1 MNQYQNVEKIFED
14 FRPYLDSYWVYVVGI
29 ILGILTAIRS
39 YMGGSECPSNQRIDG
54 KIVLITGA
62 SSGIGKETA
71 IELGR
76 RGGRII
82 LAVKNTVSGNKV
94 AEKIRSISN
103 GKAEVKCVDLSSLKS
118 VQNLVKNLVDRI
130 DILINNA
137 GIAFHPFEKTEEGF
151 EMHFATNY
159 LGHFLLTQLLLPK
172 LKKSDQGRIINL
184 SARAHMLSSINLDD
198 LNQEQKFTA
207 RGAFAQSKLALV
219 LMTIYMSS
227 LLKDNTKITINAVD
241 PGLVRGTGNTRRSP
255 ISSTYLMKTIM
266 QPWMWLL
273 LKNPVEGAQ
282 TSIYLAVSPDLV
294 NQTGKYFSDCEL
306 KTPSENAENDY
317 LSKELYEKSMALI
330 QPYMSLKN
338 SNLSS

>member
-118 VQNLVKNLVDRI
+118 VQNLVKN
-130 DILINNA
+130 
-137 GIAFHPFEKTEEGF
+137 
-151 EMHFATNY
+151 